1 MEDSGWILGST
12 EAGNGRAPHRKYDL
26 LGIAGDLGG
35 WGHRP
40 QFGAQLPPVRMSAK
54 APDGEHGR
62 RGAGHAYRTR

>member
-54 APDGEHGR
+54 AP
-62 RGAGHAYRTR
+62 